1 MQKLQKMLA
10 QMRYHGAEATGHSWI
25 TKWIHWVAIVLLIF
39 AAIRNGDAAG
49 ALFHP
54 AALHQEVYV
63 GLVLTV
69 LYVLMWFWVRG
80 PDGGTR
86 LPAGAPWWE
95 QRLSRLVHVS
105 IYLAIGAILL
115 SGFAMAYFAA
125 TDVVVDA
132 KAEVVLTMSARFS
145 FLRTFHLVSFA
156 ILARLVGLHLIGALW
171 HRFVRH
177 DGVMQSISLFKR
189 DRLGPLPAPEIRPSG
204 EL

>member
-1 MQKLQKMLA
+1 MQKLQNTLA
-10 QMRYHGAEATGHSWI
+10 RMRYIGTPAAAHSWV
-25 TKWIHWVAIVLLIF
+25 TRWVHWVAIALLIF
-39 AAIRNGDAAG
+39 AAVKNGDASG

-54 AALHQEVYV
+54 AVLQQEVYV
-63 GLVLTV
+63 GLVLTA
-69 LYVLMWFWVRG
+69 LYVFLWFWVRG

-86 LPAGAPWWE
+86 LPKDAPWWE

-125 TDVVVDA
+125 ADVVVDA
-132 KAEVVLTMSARFS
+132 KAEIVLTMSPRFS
-145 FLRTFHLVSFA
+145 FLRSAH
-156 ILARLVGLHLIGALW
+156 LVGLAILGRLLALHLVGALW

-189 DRLGPLPAPEIRPSG
+189 VILQQPDTRNPPGG
-204 EL
+204 